1 MVSII
6 ALILVS
12 SKAGEVQLSDNGPEF
27 RGSIEK
33 EHPFEV
39 LCKELGVDTHG
50 QARGTFKT
58 IQASLDLNPG
68 FSGIVHI

>member
-1 MVSII
+1 MDSGVPS
-6 ALILVS
+6 LLFLFLTKFEGILTS
-12 SKAGEVQLSDNGPEF
+12 
-27 RGSIEK
+27 
-33 EHPFEV
+33 
-39 LCKELGVDTHG
+39 VDTHG

>member
-1 MVSII
+1 MQQDLFFKYNTTIFH
-6 ALILVS
+6 A
-12 SKAGEVQLSDNGPEF
+12 QY
-27 RGSIEK
+27 
-33 EHPFEV
+33 V
-39 LCKELGVDTHG
+39 LKFLWLFIKQGKYFFKCCKYQVDTHG